1 MRQSRHLLSLIL
13 VSILSVSLLVLVFVR
28 TFIPVVILPK
38 FDVCSI
44 ALVSLI
50 ALVINYYLN
59 KDKYSFIAILF
70 AFVAFGVLPFA
81 AGFVTVV
88 DALLLAV
95 KGGITFTIL
104 MVVFVSSLERL
115 SIDGKNYVAPII
127 TAFMLYLAV
136 QCIMGIM

>member
-1 MRQSRHLLSLIL
+1 MKNKLSLGLIL
-13 VSILSVSLLVLVFVR
+13 VVTLFVSLLTLVLIR

-95 KGGITFTIL
+95 KGGIIELTSTLYQNKFD
-104 MVVFVSSLERL
+104 L
-115 SIDGKNYVAPII
+115 SIYYRTLA
-127 TAFMLYLAV
+127 TAYYR
-136 QCIMGIM
+136 ISY